1 MHISAYLFE
10 NQCADSFGVVPSGVL
25 KFPLSYPSGTGLLS
39 MLGRSSEKPY
49 APLNLVADFAGGG
62 LMCALGIVLALLERS
77 KSGQGQIIDASMV
90 RLLTHTD
97 TFFRTSHHW
106 VRITNNQK
114 LFVIE
119 LPDSAPTGHLLFT
132 FKATGICTHRGA
144 TAGLADWVIAMTCRC
159 PSGCASEVWYWL
171 VTQNGVRK
179 KKKSYRLK
187 HLNDER
193 DQKRTT
199 RLV

>member
-1 MHISAYLFE
+1 M
-10 NQCADSFGVVPSGVL
+10 
-25 KFPLSYPSGTGLLS
+25 SGTGLLS

-97 TFFRTSHHW
+97 TFFRTSHYW

-119 LPDSAPTGHLLFT
+119 MPDSAPTGHLLFT
-132 FKATGICTHRGA
+132 FKITGICMRCIQFYRWIGWLGNCNEVQVSKWLYEWSVILAVWLHR
-144 TAGLADWVIAMTCRC
+144 M
-159 PSGCASEVWYWL
+159 VW
-171 VTQNGVRK
+171 GK
-179 KKKSYRLK
+179 KKCCRLK

-193 DQKRTT
+193 DQKRKA
-199 RLV
+199 RLVYADRESLK